1 MAGRKRRFL
10 CKIDIVAI
18 LLFMCYK
25 NKMSKH
31 GANCVLCN
39 KPILTAEIKR
49 SNIVALHA
57 DASHLSCKQCFK
69 KHIND
74 YTMIELYGLNCP
86 ICGKKMEV
94 REYACVA
101 PLQ

>member
-1 MAGRKRRFL
+1 
-10 CKIDIVAI
+10 
-18 LLFMCYK
+18 MCTK

-31 GANCVLCN
+31 GANCILCD

-49 SNIVALHA
+49 SNVLALHS

-74 YTMIELYGLNCP
+74 YAMISLYGLNCP
-86 ICGKKMEV
+86 LCAIKIDV
-94 REYACVA
+94 HEYANAV